1 MNKLQEEKKLKRV
14 ILNKIFFTGF
24 AFSLMTAALLFNIEK
39 PIAAIVAFAAV
50 LVNSVG
56 LAKTNNVR

>member
-1 MNKLQEEKKLKRV
+1 MKRE

-56 LAKTNNVR
+56 LAKTNKVR